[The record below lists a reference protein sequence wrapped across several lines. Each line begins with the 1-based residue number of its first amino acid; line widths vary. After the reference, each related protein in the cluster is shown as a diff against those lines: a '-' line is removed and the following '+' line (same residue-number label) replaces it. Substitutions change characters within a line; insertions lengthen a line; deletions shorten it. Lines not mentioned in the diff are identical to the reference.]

1 MIELLDTV
9 PLAFDGD
16 DIPVVAI
23 IGGMSIAA
31 IAIIGGMISTMSN
44 KKQEEETKR
53 EIAAYVAEGS
63 MTPEDAERIIT
74 SKPKKDCGL
83 S

>member
-1 MIELLDTV
+1 MIELLDTL
-9 PLAFDGD
+9 PLAFDD
-16 DIPVVAI
+16 NDIPV
-23 IGGMSIAA
+23 
-31 IAIIGGMISTMSN
+31 IAIIGGLSIGAIGIVFGSISSMSN

-63 MTPEDAERIIT
+63 MTPDDAERIIA
-74 SKPKKDCGL
+74 SKPKKNCGL

>member
-1 MIELLDTV
+1 MVDLLDTL
-9 PLAFDGD
+9 PLAFDQN
-16 DIPVVAI
+16 DIPVFAIVGGLAFATVAVI
-23 IGGMSIAA
+23 FSTIASMA
-31 IAIIGGMISTMSN
+31 N

-63 MTPEDAERIIT
+63 MTPDDAERIIA